1 MSQKIISPKLAVAL
15 VLTGVLSGVNTSV
28 AKEREWVIKSNDTLS
43 KIVERYY
50 PSIRNKKAVIRA
62 IVNDNPNAFRRGSAH
77 DMIIGKV
84 LVLPEPDRFKNTNK
98 TDVAA
103 SDTPVTEPV
112 PESVSEVAATVA
124 PTDPKSTDTAEVVPP
139 TGTTVE
145 PKTVSTPEPK
155 TTTKV
160 SGNVKDKINELEA
173 GRKELE
179 ETLKLVED
187 ENASLQSM
195 VGKYEEQK
203 QAQDAQIAKLES
215 QVKQLETD
223 IKNGGTS
230 KSTTVDNTTTPAIAP
245 TTVANEDTTIIG
257 KQLAEKERV
266 TETLKTQLAETKRQ
280 NDALQEELQTKIT
293 TMESSSSNNLP
304 WIISAL
310 LALVM
315 LPLLWL
321 LKQKMHALPTV
332 SAANQTL
339 KKESI
344 VKPVTQVAVPKIA
357 DPSPAVNTATP
368 VDRVVPITSTARIDD
383 HSDDNLEADIKLD
396 MARAYMDLRNAAA
409 AAEIL
414 QDVLVEGG
422 ARQRQEAREILSFIS

>member
-15 VLTGVLSGVNTSV
+15 VLTGILSGVNTSV

-62 IVNDNPNAFRRGSAH
+62 IVQDNPNAFRRGNAH
-77 DMIIGKV
+77 DLILGKV
-84 LVLPEPDRFKNTNK
+84 LILPEPDRFKNTTTK
-98 TDVAA
+98 AETDSTA
-103 SDTPVTEPV
+103 SDASKVVEPV
-112 PESVSEVAATVA
+112 AVVEPVNEAPETVA
-124 PTDPKSTDTAEVVPP
+124 ESTSAEAPATNKSASNVP
-139 TGTTVE
+139 
-145 PKTVSTPEPK
+145 S
-155 TTTKV
+155 
-160 SGNVKDKINELEA
+160 NVKEKIDELEE

-179 ETLKLVED
+179 ETLKLVEE

-203 QAQDAQIAKLES
+203 HAQDAQIAKLED
-215 QVKQLETD
+215 QVKQLEANLKNTD
-223 IKNGGTS
+223 
-230 KSTTVDNTTTPAIAP
+230 STKAVTPAPAVAP
-245 TTVANEDTTIIG
+245 VAAASEDSAAIS

-293 TMESSSSNNLP
+293 TMESNSSNNLP

-321 LKQKMHALPTV
+321 LKQKMQALPTV
-332 SAANQTL
+332 SVANQTL
-339 KKESI
+339 KKEP
-344 VKPVTQVAVPKIA
+344 VAKPVTQAAAPKVADSLP
-357 DPSPAVNTATP
+357 TATIATPTATVTP
-368 VDRVVPITSTARIDD
+368 VVSNARADD

-396 MARAYMDLRNAAA
+396 MARAYMDLRNASA

>member
-15 VLTGVLSGVNTSV
+15 VLTGILSGVNTSV

-62 IVNDNPNAFRRGSAH
+62 IVQDNPNAFRRGNAH
-77 DMIIGKV
+77 DLILGKV
-84 LVLPEPDRFKNTNK
+84 LILPEPDRFKNTTTK
-98 TDVAA
+98 AETDSTA
-103 SDTPVTEPV
+103 SDASKVVEPV
-112 PESVSEVAATVA
+112 AVVEPVNEAPETVA
-124 PTDPKSTDTAEVVPP
+124 ESTSAEAPATNKSASNVP
-139 TGTTVE
+139 
-145 PKTVSTPEPK
+145 S
-155 TTTKV
+155 
-160 SGNVKDKINELEA
+160 NVKENIDELEE

-179 ETLKLVED
+179 ETLKLVEE

-203 QAQDAQIAKLES
+203 HAQDAQIAKLED
-215 QVKQLETD
+215 QVKQLEANLKNTD
-223 IKNGGTS
+223 
-230 KSTTVDNTTTPAIAP
+230 STKAVTPAPAVAP
-245 TTVANEDTTIIG
+245 VAAASEDSAAIS

-293 TMESSSSNNLP
+293 TMESNSSNNLP

-321 LKQKMHALPTV
+321 LKQKMQALPTV
-332 SAANQTL
+332 SVANQAL
-339 KKESI
+339 KKEP
-344 VKPVTQVAVPKIA
+344 VAKPVTQAAAPKVA
-357 DPSPAVNTATP
+357 DPLPTAT
-368 VDRVVPITSTARIDD
+368 ITTSTATVTPVVSNARADD

-396 MARAYMDLRNAAA
+396 MARAYMDLRNASA

-414 QDVLVEGG
+414 QDVLLEGG

>member
-15 VLTGVLSGVNTSV
+15 VLTGILSGVNTSV

-62 IVNDNPNAFRRGSAH
+62 IVQDNPNAFRRGNAH
-77 DMIIGKV
+77 DLILGKV
-84 LVLPEPDRFKNTNK
+84 LILPEPDRFKNTTTK
-98 TDVAA
+98 AETDSTA
-103 SDTPVTEPV
+103 SDASKVVEPV
-112 PESVSEVAATVA
+112 AVVEPVNEAPETVA
-124 PTDPKSTDTAEVVPP
+124 ESTSAEAPATNKSASNVP
-139 TGTTVE
+139 
-145 PKTVSTPEPK
+145 S
-155 TTTKV
+155 
-160 SGNVKDKINELEA
+160 NVKEKIDELEE

-179 ETLKLVED
+179 ETLKLVEE

-203 QAQDAQIAKLES
+203 HAQDAQIAKLED
-215 QVKQLETD
+215 QVKQLEANLKNTD
-223 IKNGGTS
+223 
-230 KSTTVDNTTTPAIAP
+230 STKAVTPAPAVAP
-245 TTVANEDTTIIG
+245 VAPVAAANEDSAAIS

-293 TMESSSSNNLP
+293 TMESNSSNNLP

-321 LKQKMHALPTV
+321 LKQKMQALPTV
-332 SAANQTL
+332 SVANQTL
-339 KKESI
+339 KKEP
-344 VKPVTQVAVPKIA
+344 VAKPVTQAAAPKVADSLP
-357 DPSPAVNTATP
+357 TATIATPTATVTP
-368 VDRVVPITSTARIDD
+368 VVSNARADD

-396 MARAYMDLRNAAA
+396 MARAYMDLRNASA

>member
-15 VLTGVLSGVNTSV
+15 VLTGILSGVNTSV

-62 IVNDNPNAFRRGSAH
+62 IVQDNPNAFRRGNAH
-77 DMIIGKV
+77 DLILGKV
-84 LVLPEPDRFKNTNK
+84 LILPEPDRFKNTTTK
-98 TDVAA
+98 AETDSTA
-103 SDTPVTEPV
+103 SDASKVVEPV
-112 PESVSEVAATVA
+112 AVVEPVNEAPETVA
-124 PTDPKSTDTAEVVPP
+124 ESTSAEAPATNKSASNVP
-139 TGTTVE
+139 
-145 PKTVSTPEPK
+145 S
-155 TTTKV
+155 
-160 SGNVKDKINELEA
+160 NVKEKIDELEE

-179 ETLKLVED
+179 ETLKLVEE

-203 QAQDAQIAKLES
+203 HAQDAQIAKLED
-215 QVKQLETD
+215 QVKQLEANLKNTD
-223 IKNGGTS
+223 
-230 KSTTVDNTTTPAIAP
+230 STKAVTPAPAVAP
-245 TTVANEDTTIIG
+245 VAAASEDSAAIS

-293 TMESSSSNNLP
+293 TMESNSSNNLP

-321 LKQKMHALPTV
+321 LKQKMQALPTV
-332 SAANQTL
+332 SVANQTL
-339 KKESI
+339 KKEP
-344 VKPVTQVAVPKIA
+344 VAKPVTQAAAPKVADSLP
-357 DPSPAVNTATP
+357 TATIATPTATVTP
-368 VDRVVPITSTARIDD
+368 VVSNARADD

-396 MARAYMDLRNAAA
+396 MARAYMDLRNASA

-414 QDVLVEGG
+414 QDVLLEGG

>member
-15 VLTGVLSGVNTSV
+15 VLTGILSGVNTSV

-62 IVNDNPNAFRRGSAH
+62 IVQDNPNAFRRGNAH
-77 DMIIGKV
+77 DLILGKV
-84 LVLPEPDRFKNTNK
+84 LILPEPDRFKNTTTK
-98 TDVAA
+98 AETDSTA
-103 SDTPVTEPV
+103 SDASKVVEPV
-112 PESVSEVAATVA
+112 AVVEPVNEAPETVA
-124 PTDPKSTDTAEVVPP
+124 ESTSAEAPATNKSA
-139 TGTTVE
+139 
-145 PKTVSTPEPK
+145 S
-155 TTTKV
+155 
-160 SGNVKDKINELEA
+160 NVKEKIDELEE

-179 ETLKLVED
+179 ETLKLVEE

-203 QAQDAQIAKLES
+203 HAQDAQIAKLED
-215 QVKQLETD
+215 QVKQLEANLKNTD
-223 IKNGGTS
+223 
-230 KSTTVDNTTTPAIAP
+230 STKAVTPAPAVAP
-245 TTVANEDTTIIG
+245 VAPVAAANEDSAAIS

-293 TMESSSSNNLP
+293 TMESNSSNNLP

-321 LKQKMHALPTV
+321 LKQKMQALPTV
-332 SAANQTL
+332 SVANQAL
-339 KKESI
+339 KKEP
-344 VKPVTQVAVPKIA
+344 VAKPVTQAAAPKVADSLP
-357 DPSPAVNTATP
+357 TAT
-368 VDRVVPITSTARIDD
+368 ITTSTATVTPVVSNARADD

-396 MARAYMDLRNAAA
+396 MARAYMDLRNASA

-414 QDVLVEGG
+414 QDVLLEGG

>member
-15 VLTGVLSGVNTSV
+15 VLTGILSGVNTSV

-62 IVNDNPNAFRRGSAH
+62 IVQDNPNAFRRGNAH
-77 DMIIGKV
+77 DLILGKV
-84 LVLPEPDRFKNTNK
+84 LILPEPDRFKNTTTK
-98 TDVAA
+98 AETDSTA
-103 SDTPVTEPV
+103 SDASKVVEPV
-112 PESVSEVAATVA
+112 AVVEPVNEAPETVA
-124 PTDPKSTDTAEVVPP
+124 ESTSAEAPATNKSASNVP
-139 TGTTVE
+139 
-145 PKTVSTPEPK
+145 S
-155 TTTKV
+155 
-160 SGNVKDKINELEA
+160 NVKEKIDELEE

-179 ETLKLVED
+179 ETLKLVEE

-203 QAQDAQIAKLES
+203 HAQDAQIAKLED
-215 QVKQLETD
+215 QVKQLEANLKNTD
-223 IKNGGTS
+223 
-230 KSTTVDNTTTPAIAP
+230 STKAVTPVPAVAPVAPVAAASEDSAAIS
-245 TTVANEDTTIIG
+245 

-293 TMESSSSNNLP
+293 TMESNSSNNLP

-321 LKQKMHALPTV
+321 LKQKMQALPTV
-332 SAANQTL
+332 SVANQAL
-339 KKESI
+339 KKEP
-344 VKPVTQVAVPKIA
+344 VAKPVTQAAAPKVA
-357 DPSPAVNTATP
+357 DPLPTAT
-368 VDRVVPITSTARIDD
+368 ITTSTATVTPVVSNARADD

-396 MARAYMDLRNAAA
+396 MARAYMDLRNASA

-414 QDVLVEGG
+414 QDVLLEGG

>member
-15 VLTGVLSGVNTSV
+15 VLTGILSGVNTSV

-62 IVNDNPNAFRRGSAH
+62 IVQDNPNAFRRGNAH
-77 DMIIGKV
+77 DLILGKV
-84 LVLPEPDRFKNTNK
+84 LILPEPDRFKNTTTK
-98 TDVAA
+98 AETDSTA
-103 SDTPVTEPV
+103 SDASKVVEPV
-112 PESVSEVAATVA
+112 AVVEPVNEAPETVA
-124 PTDPKSTDTAEVVPP
+124 ESTSAEAPATNKSASNVP
-139 TGTTVE
+139 
-145 PKTVSTPEPK
+145 S
-155 TTTKV
+155 
-160 SGNVKDKINELEA
+160 NVKEKIDELEE

-179 ETLKLVED
+179 ETLKLVEE

-203 QAQDAQIAKLES
+203 HAQDAQIAKLED
-215 QVKQLETD
+215 QVKQLEANLKNTD
-223 IKNGGTS
+223 
-230 KSTTVDNTTTPAIAP
+230 STKAVTPVPAVAPVAPVAAASEDSAAIS
-245 TTVANEDTTIIG
+245 

-293 TMESSSSNNLP
+293 TMESNSSNNLP

-321 LKQKMHALPTV
+321 LKQKMQALPTV
-332 SAANQTL
+332 SVANQAL
-339 KKESI
+339 KKEP
-344 VKPVTQVAVPKIA
+344 VAKPVTQAAAPKVADSLP
-357 DPSPAVNTATP
+357 TAT
-368 VDRVVPITSTARIDD
+368 ITTSTATVTPVVSNARADD

-396 MARAYMDLRNAAA
+396 MARAYMDLRNASA

-414 QDVLVEGG
+414 QDVLLEGG

>member
-15 VLTGVLSGVNTSV
+15 VLTGILSGVNTSV

-62 IVNDNPNAFRRGSAH
+62 IVQDNPNAFRRGNAH
-77 DMIIGKV
+77 DLIIGKV
-84 LVLPEPDRFKNTNK
+84 LILPEPDRFKNTTTK
-98 TDVAA
+98 AETDSTA
-103 SDTPVTEPV
+103 SDASKVVEPV
-112 PESVSEVAATVA
+112 AV
-124 PTDPKSTDTAEVVPP
+124 
-139 TGTTVE
+139 VE
-145 PKTVSTPEPK
+145 PVNEAPEAVAESTSAEAPATNKFASNVP
-155 TTTKV
+155 
-160 SGNVKDKINELEA
+160 SNVKEKIDELEE

-179 ETLKLVED
+179 ETLKLVEE

-203 QAQDAQIAKLES
+203 HAQDAQIAKLED
-215 QVKQLETD
+215 QVKQLEANLKNTD
-223 IKNGGTS
+223 
-230 KSTTVDNTTTPAIAP
+230 STKAVTPAPAVAP
-245 TTVANEDTTIIG
+245 VAPVAAASEDSAAIS

-293 TMESSSSNNLP
+293 TMESNSSNNLP

-321 LKQKMHALPTV
+321 LKQKMQALPTV
-332 SAANQTL
+332 SVANQTL
-339 KKESI
+339 KKEP
-344 VKPVTQVAVPKIA
+344 VAKPVTQAAAPKVADSLP
-357 DPSPAVNTATP
+357 TATIATPTATVTP
-368 VDRVVPITSTARIDD
+368 VVSNARADD

-396 MARAYMDLRNAAA
+396 MARAYMDLRNASA

-414 QDVLVEGG
+414 QDVLLEGG